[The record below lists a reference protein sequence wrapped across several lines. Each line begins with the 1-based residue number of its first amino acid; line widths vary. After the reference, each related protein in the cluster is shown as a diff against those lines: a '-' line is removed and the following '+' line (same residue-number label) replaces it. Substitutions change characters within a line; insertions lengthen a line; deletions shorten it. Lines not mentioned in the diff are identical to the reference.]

1 MPEGTGRG
9 LIPLRGPFLISIE
22 QHSQDSATAGRALF
36 YGWVIVAACMLI
48 MAMHT
53 GLMYTYGV
61 FFKHLT
67 ADFGWSRGATSGVH
81 SVFMVTHGLFA
92 IVMGWLVD
100 RFGPAK
106 VMAASAFFGG
116 LGLVLTSQINALWQL
131 YITYGVI
138 FGIGAGGG
146 FITTMATT
154 ARWFIKR
161 RGLALGIVAS
171 GAGLGTLLL
180 APVSERLIAAFGW
193 SIAYMV
199 LGAAAWV
206 IMIPCALMLRR
217 DPAEKGLRPYGSE
230 EVRISMNGMEQ
241 LKAKTTE
248 AGINLRTA
256 ARYKPLWMLFIIF
269 FLFNFCLQ
277 MVMVHLVNYAT
288 DIGIASLYAAT
299 FISIIGIGSF
309 IGRIFM
315 GGASDRIGA
324 NTALTVCCAIMMTTL
339 TFLIFAR
346 EPWMFYLFALVF
358 GFAYGGEVPQ
368 MPVLV
373 ERFFGMRAVAA
384 IVGVTV
390 LGATIGGAFGS
401 WTGGQIFDVTQ
412 SYQLAF
418 IVAAAIAFTATVL
431 TLMLRK
437 VRAVIQR

>member
-1 MPEGTGRG
+1 LIPIDQHGQNSKTTGR
-9 LIPLRGPFLISIE
+9 
-22 QHSQDSATAGRALF
+22 TLF
-36 YGWVIVAACMLI
+36 YGWVIVAACMII

-53 GLMYTYGV
+53 GMMYTYGV

-106 VMAASAFFGG
+106 VMAAGAFIGG
-116 LGLVLTSQINALWQL
+116 LGLALTSQINALWQL
-131 YITYGVI
+131 YMTYGVI
-138 FGIGAGGG
+138 FGIGAGAG

-171 GAGLGTLLL
+171 GAGLGTMLL
-180 APVSERLIAAFGW
+180 APVAERLITAFGW
-193 SIAYMV
+193 SIAYLV
-199 LGAAAWV
+199 LAVAIWA
-206 IMIPCALMLRR
+206 IMIPCALLLRR
-217 DPAEKGLRPYGSE
+217 DPAEKGLRPYGSD
-230 EVRISMNGMEQ
+230 EVVTSANGMEQ
-241 LKAKTTE
+241 LKANTAET
-248 AGINLRTA
+248 GINLRAA

-288 DIGIASLYAAT
+288 DIGIAALFAAT

-309 IGRIFM
+309 IGRITM

-324 NTALTVCCAIMMTTL
+324 NSALVICCAIMMATL

-373 ERFFGMRAVAA
+373 ERFFGMRAVATL
-384 IVGVTV
+384 VGVTV
-390 LGATIGGAFGS
+390 LGATIGGAFGA
-401 WTGGQIFDVTQ
+401 WMGGQIFDVTQ

-418 IVAAAIAFTATVL
+418 TIAAATAFTAMAL
-431 TLMLRK
+431 TFMLKK
-437 VRAVIQR
+437 VGAVIKGAR